1 MVGLLLC
8 VYWARVLRMLRKL
21 HRAGHSANFIPPE
34 RIGRLV
40 RLVWI
45 PVVLLWIALPLIEGT
60 GAARHQPLL
69 APLFSLWPI
78 SWMAVIV
85 AFMALVLTMICWKEM
100 GKSWRMGIN
109 PAERTPLVATGPY
122 ALVRHPVYS
131 LSSVLM
137 LTTVVVNPSLLM
149 ILVALVHLG
158 LLQFEARREEAYLL
172 RAHGEIYQNYC
183 RRVRG
188 FIPRLPRP
196 AELKRM

>member
-8 VYWARVLRMLRKL
+8 VYWARVVRLLRKM
-21 HRAGHSANFIPPE
+21 HRLGRSANFFPPE
-34 RIGRLV
+34 RVGRLV

-78 SWMAVIV
+78 SWLAVIV
-85 AFMALVLTMICWKEM
+85 AFLALVLTLICWKEM

-109 PAERTPLVATGPY
+109 PDEKTQLIATGPY
-122 ALVRHPVYS
+122 ALLRHPVYA

-137 LTTVVVNPSLLM
+137 LTTVVVNPSPLM
-149 ILVALVHLG
+149 ILVALMHLG

-172 RAHGEIYQNYC
+172 RTHGEIYQNYC
-183 RRVRG
+183 RRTGG
-188 FIPRLPRP
+188 FIPRLPRTE
-196 AELKRM
+196 ALKRM